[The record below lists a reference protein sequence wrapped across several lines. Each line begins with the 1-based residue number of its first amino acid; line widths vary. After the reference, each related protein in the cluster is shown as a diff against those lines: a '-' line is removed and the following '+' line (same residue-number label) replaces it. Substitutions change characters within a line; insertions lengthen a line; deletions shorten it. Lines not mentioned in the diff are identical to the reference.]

1 MGPKFKKPRPIT
13 KRPVGLKLSALGV
26 KLLDRLSERHRGTP
40 LHEHRGPLVD
50 RLLLHEARAVRG
62 QDVEVERILS
72 EAGL

>member
-1 MGPKFKKPRPIT
+1 MEPKFKKPRPIT

-26 KLLDRLSERHRGTP
+26 KLLARLSARHQGTP

-50 RLLLHEARAVRG
+50 RLLLQEARAVRS
-62 QDVEVERILS
+62 QDQGVEAILS

>member
-1 MGPKFKKPRPIT
+1 MEPKFKKPRPIT
-13 KRPVGLKLSALGV
+13 KLPVGLKLSALGV